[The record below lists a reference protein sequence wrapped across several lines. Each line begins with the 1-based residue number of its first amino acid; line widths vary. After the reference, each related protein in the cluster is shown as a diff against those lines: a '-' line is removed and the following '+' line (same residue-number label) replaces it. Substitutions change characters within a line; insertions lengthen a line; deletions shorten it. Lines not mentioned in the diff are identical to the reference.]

1 MFKRCKKDNIK
12 PTLDYKLQSLYYPKD
27 KECLWISIH
36 GEYGVNPSNQK
47 VANNLMLQIRKLSTK
62 QGVY

>member
-1 MFKRCKKDNIK
+1 MFKKSKKNNDI
-12 PTLDYKLQSLYYPKD
+12 PSLDYKLQSLYYPKD

-36 GEYGVNPSNQK
+36 GEYGVNPANQK
-47 VANNLMLQIRKLSTK
+47 VANNLMQQIRNLSTK